1 MTAEQAQGLKTT
13 LEAMF
18 DNIAAKQS
26 MIEDLQRIETLH
38 QEIAS
43 TAPPMLNHYLQR
55 RSYTKAL
62 EFLEQG
68 FVVEE
73 TDRPDCDD

>member
-13 LEAMF
+13 LESMF

-26 MIEDLQRIETLH
+26 MIEDLQRIEQLH
-38 QEIAS
+38 QEIAP

>member
-26 MIEDLQRIETLH
+26 MIEDLQRIEKLH